1 MESKEYKAI
10 SRILENIAAK
20 AESLTDAQ
28 KEELKNLRSTL
39 NRALAFSEHV
49 AWEVHWR
56 VEKFLSKTFDDVLA
70 TGEQP
75 YEVCSDVQNII
86 LDTGANEMLKLIGGV
101 AGATAFSA
109 ANAKIYVGSDS
120 TAEAASQTGVI
131 ATTNKAYAGMDSG
144 YPSVSGRTIVFR
156 ASFDDASANF
166 AWNEAAITNGSG
178 AGAIAM
184 NRKVSALGTK
194 TTGTWTLQLTIS
206 LTSV

>member
-1 MESKEYKAI
+1 MMALFNADCIRKIVLDRKMFGQLMDVDHLPHTLQAHLSFSKGC
-10 SRILENIAAK
+10 
-20 AESLTDAQ
+20 AETGGV
-28 KEELKNLRSTL
+28 EL
-39 NRALAFSEHV
+39 A
-49 AWEVHWR
+49 
-56 VEKFLSKTFDDVLA
+56 D
-70 TGEQP
+70 
-75 YEVCSDVQNII
+75 
-86 LDTGANEMLKLIGGV
+86 EMLKLIGGV
-101 AGATAFSA
+101 AGATAYSA

>member
-10 SRILENIAAK
+10 SKILENIAAK

-28 KEELKNLRSTL
+28 KEELKNLRSIL
-39 NRALAFSEHV
+39 NRALALSEHV

-56 VEKFLSKTFDDVLA
+56 VEKFLSKTFDEVLA

-86 LDTGANEMLKLIGGV
+86 LDTAANEMLKLIGGV

-156 ASFDDASANF
+156 ASFDDATANF

-178 AGAIAM
+178 VSAIAM

>member
-1 MESKEYKAI
+1 MESTAYKAI
-10 SRILENIAAK
+10 SAMLERAAGNP
-20 AESLTDAQ
+20 EGLTDAQ
-28 KEELKNLRSTL
+28 KEQLKSLRALL
-39 NRALAFSEHV
+39 NKALAFSEHV

-56 VEKFLSKTFDDVLA
+56 VEKFLSKTLEDVLSS
-70 TGEQP
+70 GEKP

-101 AGATAFSA
+101 SGATAFSA

-131 ATTNKAYAGMDSG
+131 ATTNKAFAGMDSG

-156 ASFDDASANF
+156 ASFDDATANF
-166 AWNEAAITNGSG
+166 AWNESAITNGSG
-178 AGAIAM
+178 TGAIAM

>member
-56 VEKFLSKTFDDVLA
+56 VEKFLSKTFEEVLA

-101 AGATAFSA
+101 SGATAFSA

-178 AGAIAM
+178 VSAIAM

>member
-1 MESKEYKAI
+1 MESMAYKTI
-10 SRILENIAAK
+10 SAMLERAA
-20 AESLTDAQ
+20 ENPEGLNDAQ
-28 KEELKNLRSTL
+28 KEQLKSLRALL
-39 NRALAFSEHV
+39 NKALAFSEHV

-56 VEKFLSKTFDDVLA
+56 VEKFLSKTLEDVLSS
-70 TGEQP
+70 GEKP

-101 AGATAFSA
+101 SGATAFSA

-131 ATTNKAYAGMDSG
+131 ATTNKAFAGMDSG

-156 ASFDDASANF
+156 ASFDDATANF

>member
-131 ATTNKAYAGMDSG
+131 ATTNKAFAGMDSG

-156 ASFDDASANF
+156 ASFDDATANF

-178 AGAIAM
+178 VSAIAM

>member
-20 AESLTDAQ
+20 AENLTDAQ
-28 KEELKNLRSTL
+28 KEELKSLRSTL

-56 VEKFLSKTFDDVLA
+56 VEKFLSKTFGEVLA
-70 TGEQP
+70 SGEQP

-101 AGATAFSA
+101 SGATAFSA

-131 ATTNKAYAGMDSG
+131 ATTNKAYAAMDSG

-156 ASFDDASANF
+156 ASFDDATANF

>member
-1 MESKEYKAI
+1 MESKEYRAI
-10 SRILENIAAK
+10 SRILEKIAAK
-20 AESLTDAQ
+20 AENLTDAQ
-28 KEELKNLRSTL
+28 KEELKSLRSTL

-56 VEKFLSKTFDDVLA
+56 VEKFLSKTFDEVLA
-70 TGEQP
+70 SGEQP

-101 AGATAFSA
+101 SGATAFSA

-131 ATTNKAYAGMDSG
+131 ATTNKAYAAMDSG

-156 ASFDDASANF
+156 ASFDDATANF

>member
-1 MESKEYKAI
+1 MESKEYRAI
-10 SRILENIAAK
+10 SGILEKIAAK
-20 AESLTDAQ
+20 AENLTDAQ
-28 KEELKNLRSTL
+28 KEELKSLRSTL

-56 VEKFLSKTFDDVLA
+56 VEKFLSKTFDEVLA
-70 TGEQP
+70 SGEQP

-101 AGATAFSA
+101 SGATAFSA

-131 ATTNKAYAGMDSG
+131 ATTNKAYAAMDSG

>member
-1 MESKEYKAI
+1 MESMAFKALSAMLEKAAQNPENLTEAEKE
-10 SRILENIAAK
+10 R
-20 AESLTDAQ
+20 
-28 KEELKNLRSTL
+28 LKSLRSVL

-56 VEKFLSKTFDDVLA
+56 VEKFLSKTFDEVLA
-70 TGEQP
+70 SGEQP

-101 AGATAFSA
+101 SGATAFSA

-131 ATTNKAYAGMDSG
+131 AVTNKAYAGMDSG

-156 ASFDDASANF
+156 ASFDDATANF

>member
-56 VEKFLSKTFDDVLA
+56 VEKFLSKTFDEVLA

-120 TAEAASQTGVI
+120 TAEAASQTGVL

-144 YPSVSGRTIVFR
+144 YPSVSGRTIIFR
-156 ASFDDASANF
+156 ASFDDSTANF
-166 AWNEAAITNGSG
+166 AWRESAVTNGSG
-178 AGAIAM
+178 VGAISM
-184 NRKVSALGTK
+184 NRKVASLGTK

>member
-56 VEKFLSKTFDDVLA
+56 VEKFLSKTFEEVLA

-101 AGATAFSA
+101 SGATAFSA

>member
-10 SRILENIAAK
+10 SKILENIAAK

-56 VEKFLSKTFDDVLA
+56 VEKFLSKTFDEVLA

-101 AGATAFSA
+101 SGATAFSA

-131 ATTNKAYAGMDSG
+131 AVTNKAFAGMDGG

-156 ASFDDASANF
+156 ASFGDSTANF

>member
-56 VEKFLSKTFDDVLA
+56 VEKFLSKTFDEVLA
-70 TGEQP
+70 SGEQP

-101 AGATAFSA
+101 SGATAFSA

>member
-1 MESKEYKAI
+1 MESMAYKEI
-10 SRILENIAAK
+10 SAMLARAAENP
-20 AESLTDAQ
+20 ERLSDAQ
-28 KEELKNLRSTL
+28 KEQLKSLRALL
-39 NRALAFSEHV
+39 NKALAFSEHV

-56 VEKFLSKTFDDVLA
+56 VEKFLSKTFDEVLA
-70 TGEQP
+70 SGEQP

-101 AGATAFSA
+101 SGATAFSA

-131 ATTNKAYAGMDSG
+131 ATTNRAYAAMDSG

-156 ASFDDASANF
+156 ASFDDATANF

-178 AGAIAM
+178 TGAIAM

>member
-1 MESKEYKAI
+1 MESMAYKAI
-10 SRILENIAAK
+10 SAMLERAAENP
-20 AESLTDAQ
+20 AGLNDAQ
-28 KEELKNLRSTL
+28 KEQLKSLRALL
-39 NRALAFSEHV
+39 NKALAFSEHV

-56 VEKFLSKTFDDVLA
+56 VEKFLSKTLDDVLSS
-70 TGEQP
+70 GEQP

-101 AGATAFSA
+101 SGATAFSA

-131 ATTNKAYAGMDSG
+131 ATTNKAFAAMDSG
-144 YPSVSGRTIVFR
+144 YPTVSGRTIVFR
-156 ASFDDASANF
+156 ASFDDATANF

-184 NRKVSALGTK
+184 NRKVASLGTK

>member
-10 SRILENIAAK
+10 SRILEKIAAK
-20 AESLTDAQ
+20 AENLTDAQ
-28 KEELKNLRSTL
+28 KEELKSLRSTL

-56 VEKFLSKTFDDVLA
+56 VEKFLSKTFDEVLA

-101 AGATAFSA
+101 SGAVAFST
-109 ANAKIYVGSDS
+109 ANAKIYVGDDA
-120 TAEAASQTGVI
+120 TAEAASQTGVL
-131 ATTNKAYAGMDSG
+131 ATTNKAYAAMDSG

-156 ASFDDASANF
+156 ASFDDATANF
-166 AWNEAAITNGSG
+166 AWRESAVTNGSG
-178 AGAIAM
+178 VGAISM
-184 NRKVSALGTK
+184 NRKVSSLGTK
-194 TTGTWTLQLTIS
+194 VTGTWTLQITIS

>member
-1 MESKEYKAI
+1 MKDTAYKAL
-10 SRILENIAAK
+10 SAMLERAASNP
-20 AESLTDAQ
+20 EGLTDAQ
-28 KEELKNLRSTL
+28 KEQLKSLRAILSK
-39 NRALAFSEHV
+39 ALAFSEHV

-56 VEKFLSKTFDDVLA
+56 VEKFLSKTLDDVLSS
-70 TGEQP
+70 GEKP

-101 AGATAFSA
+101 SGATAFSA

-131 ATTNKAYAGMDSG
+131 ATTNKAYAAMDSG

-156 ASFDDASANF
+156 ASFDDATANF
-166 AWNEAAITNGSG
+166 AWNEAAITNGNG

>member
-1 MESKEYKAI
+1 MESKEYRAI
-10 SRILENIAAK
+10 SGILEKIAAK
-20 AESLTDAQ
+20 AENLTDAQ
-28 KEELKNLRSTL
+28 KEELKSLRSTL

-131 ATTNKAYAGMDSG
+131 ATTNKAYAAMDSG

-156 ASFDDASANF
+156 ASFDDATANF